1 MDADTEKV
9 RRRLERE
16 RVARREAEAIAERVT
31 GELYASKGELQRANE
46 ELQSLNQTLRD
57 FVAVASHD
65 LRGPLTSILGASSLM
80 SARYD
85 ELADRR
91 RHELLDMIQRQGQH
105 LARMIE
111 DLLTVSKIEAGQ
123 LDIAAEV
130 VKLRAAIEL
139 TINDFGES
147 AEQVHIDCD
156 DIETMVDPEHLHRML
171 MNYLGNAFKYG
182 QPPVDISAHAN
193 GEWVEIHVCD
203 RGDGVPDELIP
214 RLFGKF
220 ARGPEARDKGGSGL
234 GLSIVQGLA
243 RANGGETWYQPNLPK
258 GSCFVLRLPKRAA

>member
-1 MDADTEKV
+1 MEAENQKL

-16 RVARREAEAIAERVT
+16 RVARREAETIAERVT
-31 GELYASKGELQRANE
+31 GELYSSKGELQRAND

-80 SARYD
+80 STRYD
-85 ELADRR
+85 ALPEPR
-91 RHELLDMIQRQGQH
+91 RHELLDMILRQGRH
-105 LARMIE
+105 LEHMIE

-130 VKLRAAIEL
+130 VKLREAIEL
-139 TINDFGES
+139 TIHDFGGP
-147 AEQVHIDCD
+147 AAQIHIDCD

-171 MNYLGNAFKYG
+171 TNYVGNAFKYG
-182 QPPVDISAHAN
+182 LPPVDIAAHAS
-193 GEWVEIHVCD
+193 GDWVEIHVRD
-203 RGDGVPDELIP
+203 RGNGVPEELLP
-214 RLFGKF
+214 RLFSKF

-243 RANGGETWYQPNLPK
+243 RANGGDTWYQPNEPT